1 MIGDPGGKD
10 SERSFLDEDTLAHN
24 VTSIQN
30 QINTLISNIK
40 SVL

>member
-10 SERSFLDEDTLAHN
+10 AERSFLDEATLAHN
-24 VTSIQN
+24 VTSIQI